1 MKLTELKNQFVKRCR
16 RRRKSYKATKSL
28 RTPLLK
34 NLYKKVYLTVKC
46 FGNLH
51 IQKINSFQEIC
62 VTCRDRTE
70 INSMIYNFFVLLIK
84 MQYATYMQH
93 NYSYNMED
101 ILSLLTRLTGL
112 ILIVLVRIRML
123 IKNINS

>member
-34 NLYKKVYLTVKC
+34 NLYKMVYLTVKC

-51 IQKINSFQEIC
+51 IQKINSFQETC
-62 VTCRDRTE
+62 VTYRDSTE
-70 INSMIYNFFVLLIK
+70 INSMIYNFFTLLIK
-84 MQYATYMQH
+84 MQYVTYINMQH
-93 NYSYNMED
+93 TCN
-101 ILSLLTRLTGL
+101 
-112 ILIVLVRIRML
+112 ILIAI
-123 IKNINS
+123 IWKTY

>member
-1 MKLTELKNQFVKRCR
+1 
-16 RRRKSYKATKSL
+16 
-28 RTPLLK
+28 
-34 NLYKKVYLTVKC
+34 
-46 FGNLH
+46 
-51 IQKINSFQEIC
+51 
-62 VTCRDRTE
+62 
-70 INSMIYNFFVLLIK
+70 MIYNFFVLLIK

-123 IKNINS
+123 IKNMNS